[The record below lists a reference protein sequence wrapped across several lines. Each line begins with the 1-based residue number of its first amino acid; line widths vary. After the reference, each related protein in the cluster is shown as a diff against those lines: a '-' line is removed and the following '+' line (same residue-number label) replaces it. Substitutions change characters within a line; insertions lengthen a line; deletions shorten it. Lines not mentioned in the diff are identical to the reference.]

1 MDQPGVAMRTT
12 YDRRIQTVAFT
23 LVELLVVIGIIALL
37 VGILLPALS
46 RARESAN
53 RIDCASNLR
62 QIGQAMAIYAN
73 ENQGDRPRTISH
85 DTQDLTT
92 YTGPVAQSGPQD
104 PFRGTVGSA
113 DGNRPANND
122 VTAAL
127 FLLVRMQD
135 LDTKIFTCPSS
146 GMQKDRLGGQPATHS
161 TNFTSHE
168 HLSYSV
174 ATPYPHNNAIR
185 QGHSWSTS
193 QTADFAIAA
202 DLNPGSTSPTLLTI
216 NFNSPGSDI
225 RLANSRNHGG
235 AGQNVLYADGRVE
248 FRDTPLCGIQRD
260 NIYTRNSMV
269 AGALNPDGTSAVTR
283 YSPLLE
289 SVAAHSD
296 DTSMFPTAATTTSAR
311 QTW

>member
-1 MDQPGVAMRTT
+1 MWAKSNQGFGRLG
-12 YDRRIQTVAFT
+12 FT

-37 VGILLPALS
+37 ISILLPALS

-73 ENQGDRPRTISH
+73 ENQGDRPRTLSH
-85 DTQDLTT
+85 DTQDLTS
-92 YTGPVAQSGPQD
+92 YTGPVAQANPQD
-104 PFRGTVGSA
+104 PFRGAVGSA

-127 FLLVRMQD
+127 FLLVRVQE
-135 LDTKIFTCPSS
+135 LDTKIFICPSS
-146 GMQKDRLGGQPATHS
+146 GMQKDLLGGRPASHS

-216 NFNSPGSDI
+216 TINSPGSDI
-225 RLANSRNHGG
+225 RRANSRNHNG

-248 FRDTPLCGIQRD
+248 FRDTPFSGIQRD
-260 NIYTRNSMV
+260 NIYTRN
-269 AGALNPDGTSAVTR
+269 AIGGGALHPEGASATTR

-296 DTSMFPTAATTTSAR
+296 DTSMFPTAATTTTAR